1 MSSSSNNPTPN
12 RQSKLLELYDDS
24 LTAEENK
31 ELTHPLYQ
39 QLSETLE
46 NYEVKDL
53 IAKGGMK
60 SIYHA
65 IDLKSQRSV
74 AMAMLHGTSSEE
86 LYDPFIREA
95 RLTSMLEHP
104 NIIKVYDLD
113 VNKEGKPFFTMEL
126 KSGHSLEDLI
136 KSKTNDLSQRLYLFL
151 KICDAISYAHSKNIL
166 HLDLKPENIQVGS
179 YGEVLIC
186 DWGLGKVIDDELD
199 EVHQELLHP
208 DLLNHMTLGGE
219 IKGTPGYMA
228 PEQITNSEKTF
239 TTDIYSLGA
248 ILRTIILE
256 EPPLSDSVD
265 DALDKTKK
273 GTWPTLTEVKPE
285 LPKSLES
292 IVSKAMSLSPESRY
306 QNARELSK
314 DIEKV
319 LQNFSPSAQNTSS
332 INELK
337 LFYKRH
343 HKLCNLSL
351 SFMILILLLVSS
363 FTYKL
368 QLSNQKIS
376 HEKDLAEKLSEDL
389 IDTYLDNSKYFS
401 DAFIFHSPVVSVE
414 NGLNFLDKIHKVTP
428 GHGWAH
434 MQKGYLNFIK
444 LDFSESY
451 KSLSINDV
459 KSEELT
465 GIAQTFALAY
475 PNSHEEA
482 TPALLTQLFEDL
494 GPQARTILKDKV
506 LSYHV
511 RKYGAQPGLEETIQ
525 TYINH
530 YNPKWDVHFKYNK
543 KQQSLYLSGDG
554 LSRLKPTPKN
564 NCSLKY
570 LPIKTLIID
579 TNSFRSFHELE
590 GLDYLEE
597 LDLRS
602 YSTLDLSDLPKLP
615 QLKTLKL
622 STDIRVP
629 RNKIGH
635 IHNGIKVI
643 YP

>member
-1 MSSSSNNPTPN
+1 MSSNSNNPTPN

-273 GTWPTLTEVKPE
+273 GTWPSLTEVKPE

-292 IVSKAMSLSPESRY
+292 IVSKAMNLSPKSRY

-319 LQNFSPSAQNTSS
+319 LQNFSPSAQDTSS

-343 HKLCNLSL
+343 HKLCNLSF
-351 SFMILILLLVSS
+351 SFTILTLLLIAS

-368 QLSNQKIS
+368 QLSHQKTT
-376 HEKDLAEKLSEDL
+376 HEKQLAEELSQEL
-389 IDTYLDNSKYFS
+389 IGTYLNNTKYFS
-401 DAFIFHSPVVSVE
+401 DAFIYHSPIVSVD
-414 NGLNFLDKIHKVTP
+414 NGLDFLDKILQVTP
-428 GHGWAH
+428 EHEWAH

-444 LDFSESY
+444 LDFTESY
-451 KSLSINDV
+451 RNFSINDK
-459 KSEELT
+459 KSEDLT
-465 GIAQTFALAY
+465 NIAQTYSLAY
-475 PNSHEEA
+475 PDSQKSA
-482 TPALLTQLFEDL
+482 SPALLTQLFEDM
-494 GPQARTILKDKV
+494 GPQNRIHLKDKM
-506 LSYHV
+506 LSYYAKKHGS
-511 RKYGAQPGLEETIQ
+511 RPGLANSVKA
-525 TYINH
+525 YIH
-530 YNPKWDVHFKYNK
+530 QFNPKWDIKFKYDPK
-543 KQQSLYLSGDG
+543 EQSLYLSGDG
-554 LSRLKPTPKN
+554 LATLRPSSIN

-579 TNSFRSFHELE
+579 TNSFRNFSDLI

-602 YSTLDLSDLPKLP
+602 YSTLDLSELPKLP

-622 STDIRVP
+622 STDIKVP

-635 IHNGIKVI
+635 INNKIQVI